1 MRTVLKNTSEVVHT
15 FAQKTQN
22 EGRAGNVFFEKKNF
36 LYSYG
41 RHYLLAQFITDNDI
55 IINDTGYSVSTS
67 KHIAAVTYAT
77 RQYNQYFVIEIDA
90 RKVFNRMRELLTKL
104 GKARKPE
111 NYLYEIEN
119 LYTSFTSFQ
128 NYIRKNRINT
138 SFLCAKN
145 SKEYKG
151 IVKIYKNTR
160 PENIS
165 TFTEKLKEKAK
176 KEKAKEAKKVKSLL
190 SDFYAYKRHS
200 IRIGNEDFIRVSQN
214 GQNVE
219 TSQNVSVPIDDARK
233 LYKAIQS
240 GIDIKGYRIGNYTV
254 NSLNGVLTIG
264 CHRIN
269 IESVHRTGNKIA

>member
-15 FAQKTQN
+15 FAQRTQN
-22 EGRAGNVFFEKKNF
+22 EGRSGNVFFEERDF
-36 LYSYG
+36 IYSYG
-41 RHYLLAQFITDNDI
+41 HHYLLAQFITDKDI
-55 IINDTGYSVSTS
+55 IINDSGYSVSTS
-67 KHIAAVTYAT
+67 KHISAVRYAT
-77 RQYNQYFVIEIDA
+77 RQYNQYFVTEIEA
-90 RKVFNRMRELLTKL
+90 GKVFNRMTELLNKL

-128 NYIRKNRINT
+128 NHIRKNKIRT
-138 SFLCAKN
+138 SFLCSKN

-160 PENIS
+160 PENLD

-176 KEKAKEAKKVKSLL
+176 RAKAKEAKKVKSLL
-190 SDFYAYKRHS
+190 TDFYSYKRNS
-200 IRIGNEDFIRVSQN
+200 FRIGNEDFIRISQDR
-214 GQNVE
+214 QSIE
-219 TSQNVSVPIDDARK
+219 TSQQVKVPINEAK
-233 LYKAIQS
+233 ELYKAIQQ
-240 GIDIKGYRIGNYTV
+240 GINIKGHRISNYTV

-269 IESVHRTGNKIA
+269 MESVHRTGKQII